1 MEQSRVMPRQFPVI
15 KTIRRV
21 LSIPELGV
29 IFALVALLIVFSLE
43 NRTML
48 SRNNITTMIQTMS
61 FTGIIVVGMTFLM
74 IAGEIDLSVGGVYA
88 LASAIV
94 GYLTVTVGWSVG
106 ATVVA
111 VVLAGIAVGLF
122 NGVVTVKLELPA
134 FVVTLGTMFAARSLG
149 DVLTNGNYIWGLP
162 EDFVAFGRAAPLG
175 FSWSFWTLIVLV
187 ILGEFMLR
195 WTIFGSMVKATGGNK
210 QAARIAGIRTDWV
223 KIACFVLTSEL
234 AMISGLL
241 ATAVIATGDSHIGPG
256 MELDVIASSVIGGTS
271 LLGGVG
277 SVIGT
282 LLGTSVLQVIRS
294 GLIMAGI
301 NIDWQNVAVGSALAG
316 AASIDLLRRRA
327 KKY

>member
-1 MEQSRVMPRQFPVI
+1 
-15 KTIRRV
+15 
-21 LSIPELGV
+21 
-29 IFALVALLIVFSLE
+29 
-43 NRTML
+43 
-48 SRNNITTMIQTMS
+48 
-61 FTGIIVVGMTFLM
+61 
-74 IAGEIDLSVGGVYA
+74 
-88 LASAIV
+88 
-94 GYLTVTVGWSVG
+94 
-106 ATVVA
+106 
-111 VVLAGIAVGLF
+111 
-122 NGVVTVKLELPA
+122 
-134 FVVTLGTMFAARSLG
+134 MFAARSLG

-301 NIDWQNVAVGSALAG
+301 NIDWQNIAVGSALAG

>member
-1 MEQSRVMPRQFPVI
+1 MEQSRVMPRQLPIV
-15 KTIRRV
+15 KTIRRIM
-21 LSIPELGV
+21 SIPELGV
-29 IFALVALLIVFSLE
+29 IFALAALLIVFSLE
-43 NRTML
+43 NRAML
-48 SRNNITTMIQTMS
+48 SRGNITTMIHTMS
-61 FTGIIVVGMTFLM
+61 YTGIVVVGMTFLM

-88 LASAIV
+88 LASALF
-94 GYLTVTVGWSVG
+94 GHLTVYAGWSIGTAVVG
-106 ATVVA
+106 

-122 NGVVTVKLELPA
+122 NGLITVKLQLPA

-162 EDFVAFGRAAPLG
+162 EPFLEFGRTAPLG
-175 FSWSFWTLIVLV
+175 ASWSFWLLILLV
-187 ILGEFMLR
+187 ILGEFVLR
-195 WTIFGSMVKATGGNK
+195 WSIFGSMVKATGGNK
-210 QAARIAGIRTDWV
+210 QAALVAGIQTDWV

-234 AMISGLL
+234 AMISGML
-241 ATAVIATGDSHIGPG
+241 ATAAIATGDSHIGPG